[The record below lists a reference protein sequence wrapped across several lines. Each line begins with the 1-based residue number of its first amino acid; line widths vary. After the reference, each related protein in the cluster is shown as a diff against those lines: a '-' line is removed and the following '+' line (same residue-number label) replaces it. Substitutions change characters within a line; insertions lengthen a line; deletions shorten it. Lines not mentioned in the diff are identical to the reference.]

1 MVALVTEAE
10 LETLLGQDVDTD
22 VAMLLLN
29 TASGVVRGTVGQELS
44 AVTDDVV
51 SIMGTTSV
59 WLELPERPVTAVTAV
74 EVDGEALTIGT
85 DCKRF
90 GNKLWRSTGWRTC
103 PSEPTA
109 VEVTY
114 SHGWE
119 PGDWRLEV
127 ARSMVLTL
135 AANKLKNPGAV
146 ESEAIDDYRV
156 RYAVTAADLPEHAR
170 NNLIE
175 AYAGEAGYNR

>member
-1 MVALVTEAE
+1 MAALVTEVE
-10 LETLLGQDVDTD
+10 LETLLGESLAAD
-22 VAMLLLN
+22 VAALLLN
-29 TASGVVRGTVGQELS
+29 TASGVVRGTVEQELS
-44 AVTDDVV
+44 AVEGDVV

-59 WLELPERPVTAVTAV
+59 WLELPERPVTEVTSV
-74 EVDGEALTIGT
+74 ELDGEALTSGT
-85 DCKRF
+85 DFKVF
-90 GNKLWRSTGWRTC
+90 GDKLWRATGWRAC

-114 SHGWE
+114 SHGWAV
-119 PGDWRLEV
+119 GDWHLEV

-135 AANKLKNPGAV
+135 AANKVKNPGAV

-175 AYAGEAGYNR
+175 AYAGKAGYNR

>member
-1 MVALVTEAE
+1 MAALVTEAE
-10 LETLLGQDVDTD
+10 LETLLGTDVDTD
-22 VAMLLLN
+22 VATLLLN

-44 AVTDDVV
+44 AVADDVV

-59 WLELPERPVTAVTAV
+59 WLELPQRPVTEVTAV

-90 GNKLWRSTGWRTC
+90 GNRLWRSTGWRTC

-170 NNLIE
+170 NHLIE